1 MTLARRVEEACLNA
15 WPAPRA
21 VLVDGWQLRL
31 AGGDS
36 RRVNSVNFVAEGTR
50 PLADKLDLAE
60 GFYARHGQPAIVRV
74 TPWAPP
80 ALAALLDARCY
91 GPPEDETCVL
101 WRATGRPLPAEP
113 GVMLTPLADDD
124 WLAAHATA
132 SGRPGAAQDGHR
144 AAYRALALPAAF
156 ARVSAPDGSPLA
168 VGFGALHDGI
178 VCLNNI
184 ATAPAARRQGHGA
197 AITRALVGWGESQGA
212 EGAALQVMAS
222 NAPAVALY
230 VGLGFTTELFRYH
243 HRRK

>member
-21 VLVDGWQLRL
+21 VLVDGWQLRI

-36 RRVNSVNFVAEGTR
+36 RRVNSVNFVGEGAR
-50 PLADKLDLAE
+50 PMGEKLDLAE
-60 GFYARHGQPAIVRV
+60 AFYARHGQPAIVRM
-74 TPWAPP
+74 TPWAPSG
-80 ALAALLDARCY
+80 LAALLDARGY

-101 WRATGRPLPAEP
+101 WRMAGGRLDGEP
-113 GVMLTPLADDD
+113 GVTISGHADDD
-124 WLAAHATA
+124 WLAAHAIT

-156 ARVSAPDGSPLA
+156 ARISAPDGSPLA
-168 VGFGALHDGI
+168 VGFAALHDGI
-178 VCLNNI
+178 ACLNNI

-197 AITRALVGWGESQGA
+197 AITRALVAWGESRGS
-212 EGAALQVMAS
+212 EGTALQVMAS
-222 NAPAVALY
+222 NTPALALY
-230 VGLGFTTELFRYH
+230 AGLGFATELFRYH